1 MSVPKGRYQT
11 ANATIIFEQL
21 DTGLKMVA
29 ISVQFSNTDESVK
42 IERQS
47 IHHLRSFEMNLLHTE
62 TISTAK
68 EFCTVLRS
76 TEKNNCAS

>member
-29 ISVQFSNTDESVK
+29 ISVQFANTDESVK
-42 IERQS
+42 IER
-47 IHHLRSFEMNLLHTE
+47 
-62 TISTAK
+62 
-68 EFCTVLRS
+68 
-76 TEKNNCAS
+76 